1 MHDFPFADELG
12 GDCVV
17 GLALR
22 AWAVHL
28 LLGRLYPEIY
38 AIP

>member
-12 GDCVV
+12 QDCVA

-22 AWAVHL
+22 AWAVN
-28 LLGRLYPEIY
+28 LGLGYSYPEIS
-38 AIP
+38 AIS